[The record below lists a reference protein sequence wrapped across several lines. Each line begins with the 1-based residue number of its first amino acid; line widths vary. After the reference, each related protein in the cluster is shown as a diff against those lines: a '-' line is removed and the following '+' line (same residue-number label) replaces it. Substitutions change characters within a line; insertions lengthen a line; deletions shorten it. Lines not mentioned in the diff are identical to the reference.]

1 MEFELKENIITAFGN
16 IEEGDGAKF
25 ISIFSELERKYA
37 SVIIK
42 LHTFGGSVFDGNMM
56 YNAIAGSVAR
66 VTIYIVGVAASMGA
80 VLSLSVDE
88 VYMVENGYLMIH
100 APSVNGSGT
109 AKDLESSVKL
119 LKLIETNFIKKL
131 QQKTGKS
138 AEYLQNWLSADTWF
152 DAEQALNEGLIKGIT
167 APEVSFEKFDPR
179 KLPTQEAFS
188 RFNASFNSKKFNNK
202 YNMDLRKSLINKFDL
217 LSGTSDTKIIQEVEQ
232 RINLR

>member
-152 DAEQALNEGLIKGIT
+152 DAEQALNEGLYKRNYCT
-167 APEVSFEKFDPR
+167 RSKF
-179 KLPTQEAFS
+179 
-188 RFNASFNSKKFNNK
+188 
-202 YNMDLRKSLINKFDL
+202 
-217 LSGTSDTKIIQEVEQ
+217 
-232 RINLR
+232 